1 MDLAAPPFIAVSKN
15 MGYEKNARR
24 RRRSAVRRAW
34 FYSLLL
40 AMPSMAFVGVFVY
53 QRGLTAAP
61 AILIAGSL
69 LLYLVLIAAALV
81 ETFIRPLQTLS
92 NVVSSLREGDYSF
105 RARGAGT
112 QDAFGEL
119 AGEVN
124 ALADLLQKQRVR
136 SLEAT
141 ALLARILEVMHA
153 PLFAFDREN
162 LLQLV
167 NNAGVKLLGTT
178 HARAF
183 GHTARELGLEELL
196 GSADQSIHSFGAK
209 STRWLLRKA
218 VFRQDGVPHTL
229 LLLADVSLPLQEE
242 EQAAW
247 KRLIRVLGHEL
258 SNSLAPIKS
267 IAGSLLARVDQMGR
281 VGQVRRV
288 AQGGHGGS
296 IEDDEVTLRD
306 FRRGLGVVESRADS
320 LHRFVQSYRLLAQ
333 LPPPQLKPVAMGP
346 LLERVVLLEQR
357 LPILLDPGPA
367 VTLDADPDQL
377 EQMFINL
384 LANAVDASLANGAE
398 PVRASWRV
406 EDSNLLVTIEDRGLG
421 IANTENLFVPF
432 YTTKPAGS
440 GVGLALAQQI
450 ARAHGGEI
458 RLLNREDG
466 EGARATIRLPLKVR

>member
-1 MDLAAPPFIAVSKN
+1 MASRRT
-15 MGYEKNARR
+15 GRR
-24 RRRSAVRRAW
+24 RPRSAVRRAW
-34 FYSLLL
+34 LYCLLL
-40 AMPSMAFVGVFVY
+40 TLPAFIFGGLLAY
-53 QRGLTAAP
+53 QHQLSTAP
-61 AILIAGSL
+61 NLLLLGCL
-69 LLYLVLIAAALV
+69 LLYLLITAAALV
-81 ETFIRPLQTLS
+81 EGLVRPLQTLA

-112 QDAFGEL
+112 HDAFGDL
-119 AGEVN
+119 ASEVN

-153 PLFAFDREN
+153 PLFAFDREK

-167 NNAGVKLLGTT
+167 NNAGVRLLGLP
-178 HARAF
+178 HARCF
-183 GHTARELGLEELL
+183 GHTAGELGLEDLL
-196 GSADQSIHSFGAK
+196 ASPDQSIHSFGSR

-242 EQAAW
+242 EQIAW

-267 IAGSLLARVDQMGR
+267 IAGSLLARVDNM
-281 VGQVRRV
+281 
-288 AQGGHGGS
+288 QG
-296 IEDDEVTLRD
+296 EDLTLRD

-333 LPPPQLKPVAMGP
+333 LPPPQFKQVQVSP
-346 LLERVVLLEQR
+346 LLERVALLEQR
-357 LPILLDPGPA
+357 LPVVLDAGPPLS
-367 VTLDADPDQL
+367 LDADRDQL

-384 LANAVDASLANGAE
+384 LRNAVDASLTNGSH
-398 PVRASWRV
+398 PVHMFFSREES
-406 EDSNLLVTIEDRGLG
+406 LLVVTIEDRGMG
-421 IANTENLFVPF
+421 IANAENLFVPF

-458 RLLNREDG
+458 SLLNREDG
-466 EGARATIRLPLKVR
+466 EGARATIRLPLVAVEVP